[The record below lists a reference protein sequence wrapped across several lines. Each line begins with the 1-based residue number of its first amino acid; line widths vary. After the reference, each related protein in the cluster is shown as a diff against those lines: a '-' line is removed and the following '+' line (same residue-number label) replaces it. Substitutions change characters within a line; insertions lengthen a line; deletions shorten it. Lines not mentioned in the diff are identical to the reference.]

1 MSGLQLDLKK
11 KTGIFVHTVVRLVF
25 GAWNGVMYKVCG
37 PVKFK
42 ENAEFKFWKK
52 KAAMGPL
59 KNKAYSYLF
68 TTAFGINPDFYDN
81 KKVLDIGCGPRGTLE
96 WADMASERIG
106 LDPLVNSYKKLG
118 INKHKMKYVKSYSE
132 DIPFADGY
140 FDIVTSINSLDH
152 VDDLDKTIDEIARV
166 TSPDGYF
173 LLMVEVNHKPT
184 KCEPISFSWDV
195 VDKFLPK
202 MKLIEKKCLEDAA
215 NGIMLLNVQKNVEYN
230 HCNSEYRK
238 GILIAKF
245 MKVG

>member
-1 MSGLQLDLKK
+1 MKLKK
-11 KTGIFVHTVVRLVF
+11 KTGIFIHKVGRLIV
-25 GAWNGVMYKVCG
+25 GVWNGVAYKVCG
-37 PVKFK
+37 SVRFK
-42 ENAEFKFWKK
+42 ENEEFKFWKK
-52 KAAMGPL
+52 KAAKGPL
-59 KNKAYSYLF
+59 KNKAYRDLF
-68 TTAFGINPDFYDN
+68 NVAFGINTDFYEN

-118 INKHKMKYVKSYSE
+118 IDRHKMKYIKAYSE
-132 DIPFADGY
+132 NIPFEDGY

-152 VDDLDKTIDEIARV
+152 VDDLDKTIDEIVRV
-166 TSPDGYF
+166 TSPEGHF

-202 MKLIEKKCLEDAA
+202 MKLMEKKCLEDVA
-215 NGIMLLNVQKNVEYN
+215 NGIMLLNVQKNVEYD

-245 MKVG
+245 IKVG